1 MGDKTNIRVHIPR
14 YAMLLH
20 DESRCAREFTTNSVH
35 PTYVPAYVCT
45 HVYLRNRPYMPGAG
59 GAMTQTFY
67 RLFGYV
73 LLDNRVDQNAV
84 ARVNYRIDSKSCY
97 RG

>member
-1 MGDKTNIRVHIPR
+1 MGEHSCSHPTLRNVASRRVAVR
-14 YAMLLH
+14 A
-20 DESRCAREFTTNSVH
+20 CEFTTNSVH
-35 PTYVPAYVCT
+35 STYVPAYVCT

-67 RLFGYV
+67 RLFGYA